1 MSSTFRIQK
10 PQVHPAHCDYAPA
23 LPQDLSDR
31 QPDREESRWQ
41 LEWVR
46 RNVED

>member
-1 MSSTFRIQK
+1 MSSTFRIRK
-10 PQVHPAHCDYAPA
+10 PQVHPAHCDDAPA